1 MASIDARASP
11 SSSVATAPSSL
22 ARSRQVYP
30 ISTPSQTARRVLATT
45 NTRRITCDHLLDAAH
60 RRLTRRCRPRGWSCW
75 RPILSVKRG
84 RGRRIRVQDLL
95 TARERAEE
103 LRQQLNYHNYRYYV
117 LDAPEVSDAEY
128 DRLMEELRGLEAEHP
143 TLVTPDS

>member
-22 ARSRQVYP
+22 ARSRPVYP
-30 ISTPSQTARRVLATT
+30 ISTPSQTAPCVLATA
-45 NTRRITCDHLLDAAH
+45 NTRRITGHHLLNAAH
-60 RRLTRRCRPRGWSCW
+60 RRLTSRRRLRGRSRW

-103 LRQQLNYHNYRYYV
+103 LRQQLNYHNYRY
-117 LDAPEVSDAEY
+117 
-128 DRLMEELRGLEAEHP
+128 
-143 TLVTPDS
+143 